1 LHASSNLKP
10 RNARELPPLKP
21 GAIGMTLMLRTC
33 LFRFS
38 RDRAANVAVI
48 SALTLV
54 PIIFLLGMSLDYT
67 LALRKQEQLDA
78 AADAAAIAAVRPAM
92 LMQSDAVAASTANA
106 IFMSVANNMTG
117 LVAIPTPTI
126 TVTDSG
132 LQRTVSVSYNAA
144 SINNFPKVL
153 GVTSWPLT
161 GSATAQAAS
170 APNMNFYLLMDD
182 SPSMAIGAT
191 LTDINNLI
199 TATAPAKQP
208 ASSSQNCGF
217 ACHETNIAHDGGT
230 QDNLTIAR
238 NNSVTLRID
247 LVTSAVNQLLNTWS
261 SCPQAGISGGVM
273 QCMSALNNTTYK
285 AALYTFDTGLNTL
298 ATLTTPTT
306 AGTQVNNIALMPVLY
321 QNCVTSSSCNT
332 DYGTNIA
339 GALSSLN
346 SIMPNPGLGSNSA
359 GDTPQEVVFL
369 VTDGVEDKIVSTCP
383 NATFAGNSRCQ
394 QPLDTTLCTTLK
406 NRGIKIAIL
415 YTEYLQLINLGPS
428 QNITD
433 SWYMSWINPYDGP
446 TSSTG
451 QIAQNLQACASPG
464 FFSDVTTGGDI
475 STALTNL
482 FIKVASST
490 ASLTQ

>member
-1 LHASSNLKP
+1 
-10 RNARELPPLKP
+10 
-21 GAIGMTLMLRTC
+21 MLRAW
-33 LFRFS
+33 LYRFAK
-38 RDRAANVAVI
+38 DRKANVAVI
-48 SALTLV
+48 AALTMV
-54 PIIFLLGMSLDYT
+54 PIIFLLGMTLDFSQ
-67 LALRKQEQLDA
+67 ALRKKAQLDA

-92 LMQSDAVAASTANA
+92 LMQSDSVAQSTASA
-106 IFMSVANNMTG
+106 IFMSVANNIPG
-117 LVAIPTPTI
+117 LVATPSPTI
-126 TVTDSG
+126 TITDSG

-144 SINNFPKVL
+144 SLNNFPKVL
-153 GVTSWPLT
+153 VNTASWPIN
-161 GSATAQAAS
+161 GSATAQATS

-182 SPSMAIGAT
+182 SPSMGIGAT

-199 TATAPAKQP
+199 TATAPALQP
-208 ASSSQNCGF
+208 APSSQKCGF

-230 QDNLTIAR
+230 RDNLTIAR
-238 NNSVTLRID
+238 NNNVTLRID
-247 LVTSAVNQLLNTWS
+247 LVTNAVNQLLNTWTN
-261 SCPQAGISGGVM
+261 CPQSGISGGVM

-298 ATLTTPTT
+298 ATLTTPTS
-306 AGTQVNNIALMPVLY
+306 AGTKVSNIALMSVLY

-332 DYGTNIA
+332 DYGTDIG

-346 SIMPNPGLGSNSA
+346 SIMPTPGLGSNA
-359 GDTPQEVVFL
+359 TGDTPQEVVFL

-383 NATFAGNSRCQ
+383 NATFASNNRCQ
-394 QPLDTTLCTTLK
+394 QPLDTTMCTTIK

-433 SWYMSWINPYDGP
+433 SWYMSWVNPYDGP

-482 FIKVASST
+482 FIKVSSST